1 MAGLSPE
8 RIRPP
13 CNPVMNRCPPLALLC
28 VAAAGLLSLG
38 TARATD
44 IDCDPSARPA
54 AATPA
59 QRLICESALFSM
71 GYQRIY
77 ADQQRLLS
85 AGAITDADIA
95 AFRNKRDRCDTAA
108 CLDAVF
114 REWRASAP
122 QTRSR
127 P

>member
-1 MAGLSPE
+1 MNRSPLLAPLSPLARRCVAVAGL
-8 RIRPP
+8 I
-13 CNPVMNRCPPLALLC
+13 C
-28 VAAAGLLSLG
+28 LG

-44 IDCDPSARPA
+44 IDCAPPARPA
-54 AATPA
+54 VATQA
-59 QRLICESALFSM
+59 QRLVCESALFSM

-77 ADQQRLLS
+77 ADQQRLLK
-85 AGAITDADIA
+85 AGAITEADIA

-114 REWRASAP
+114 REWRTFAA
-122 QTRSR
+122 QARAR